1 MAHLDLGGLAV
12 GLAFLLDLHGLLQGG
27 DEFGVDLLQRVDFHH
42 GTLVGLFRVH
52 RTLVQGGRVTRQ
64 QLVGH
69 IVGLVLQVE
78 GLALVG
84 QAQRDHHLALP
95 HRNRGGDGGVDL
107 VHDGLVRVLDDF
119 DLRRGLQGN
128 HADAVEVVES
138 LGKTVELGLEVLQH
152 LRLHG
157 VATGGGLGLQR
168 WQLVGVE
175 VGERLLAGQ
184 YGHFQ
189 LAVLLGVL
197 RVHRVVHGDVGH
209 EFGLRGFET
218 HYDFVD
224 LRVDFLIAAAQL
236 IHADGHLADD
246 RNGAEAA
253 EVSLV
258 NGDQHGVQ

>member
-1 MAHLDLGGLAV
+1 M
-12 GLAFLLDLHGLLQGG
+12 
-27 DEFGVDLLQRVDFHH
+27 
-42 GTLVGLFRVH
+42 
-52 RTLVQGGRVTRQ
+52 QGGRVTRQ

-78 GLALVG
+78 NLALVG
-84 QAQRDHHLALP
+84 QAQRDHHLTLP

-128 HADAVEVVES
+128 HADAVEV

-209 EFGLRGFET
+209 EFGLRGLEGGDEVLHGIVVGQFG
-218 HYDFVD
+218 YGRD
-224 LRVDFLIAAAQL
+224 LVERAG
-236 IHADGHLADD
+236 HAESAD
-246 RNGAEAA
+246 RIGAGEVGRAEAMA
-253 EVSLV
+253 LPR
-258 NGDQHGVQ
+258 QLLHRRCFQQVQQCAAFSRPRPSACGCSTRSASGRR

>member
-1 MAHLDLGGLAV
+1 MSILSTMV
-12 GLAFLLDLHGLLQGG
+12 WSAFWM
-27 DEFGVDLLQRVDFHH
+27 
-42 GTLVGLFRVH
+42 
-52 RTLVQGGRVTRQ
+52 
-64 QLVGH
+64 
-69 IVGLVLQVE
+69 I
-78 GLALVG
+78 
-84 QAQRDHHLALP
+84 
-95 HRNRGGDGGVDL
+95 
-107 VHDGLVRVLDDF
+107 F

-209 EFGLRGFET
+209 EFGLRGLEGGDEVLHGIVVGQFG
-218 HYDFVD
+218 YGRD
-224 LRVDFLIAAAQL
+224 LVERAGHAESADRIGAGEVGRAEAVALPRQLLHRRCFQQVQQCVAFLVQGHQRVGAPHGRRRVD
-236 IHADGHLADD
+236 DD
-246 RNGAEAA
+246 HVVLDLLERIR
-253 EVSLV
+253 LV
-258 NGDQHGVQ
+258 HGQIKHM